1 MAKTAIT
8 HKDIIAEVGK
18 GVFRPVYLLMG
29 EESYYIDRLTDY
41 IASHAVTED
50 EAAFNLTTIYATN
63 QTDPAEIINASK
75 RYPMMSKYQV
85 VIVKEC
91 QNVKKIDDLA
101 FYLQTPLKS
110 TILILNYKNGTMDRR
125 KKVVSLIEKSGV
137 VYVSDR
143 LKEYALPSFITD
155 YLRRKHVGID
165 HQATMMLVENI
176 GSDLN
181 RLAGELDKLC
191 ITLPH
196 DVTAITPEHIEKNI
210 GISKNFNQWEL
221 KDAIIKKDVMKANRI
236 INYFCDNPKANPPI
250 MTVSMLFNFFAAL
263 MQIHYAP
270 DRSEQGLMSHLGL
283 KSPYQLRDYRTAL
296 PHYSAMK
303 TMRIIGKLRET
314 DAKLKGVEKGSM
326 TSDADVMR
334 ELVFFI
340 LH

>member
-8 HKDIIAEVGK
+8 HKDIITEVGK
-18 GVFRPVYLLMG
+18 GIFHPVYLLMG
-29 EESYYIDRLTDY
+29 EESYYIDRLTGY
-41 IASHAVTED
+41 IASHAITEE

-63 QTDPAEIINASK
+63 LTTPAEIINASK

-91 QNVKKIDDLA
+91 QNVKKTDDLA
-101 FYLQTPLKS
+101 FYLEKPLKS
-110 TILILNYKNGTMDRR
+110 TILILSYKNGTMDRR
-125 KKVVSLIEKSGV
+125 KKVVSLIENSGV
-137 VYVSDR
+137 VYVSNR
-143 LKEYALPSFITD
+143 VKEYALPQFITD
-155 YLRRKHVGID
+155 YLKRKHVAID

-181 RLAGELDKLC
+181 RMAGELDKLC
-191 ITLPH
+191 ITLPQG
-196 DVTAITPEHIEKNI
+196 TTSITPEHIEKNI

-221 KDAIIKKDVMKANRI
+221 KDAIINKDVMKANRI
-236 INYFCDNPKANPPI
+236 INYFCDNPKANPLF

-270 DRSEQGLMSHLGL
+270 DRSEQGLMAHLGL
-283 KSPYQLRDYRTAL
+283 KSSYQLKDYRLAL

-314 DAKLKGVEKGSM
+314 DAKLKGVEKGGM
-326 TSDADVMR
+326 TTDADVMR